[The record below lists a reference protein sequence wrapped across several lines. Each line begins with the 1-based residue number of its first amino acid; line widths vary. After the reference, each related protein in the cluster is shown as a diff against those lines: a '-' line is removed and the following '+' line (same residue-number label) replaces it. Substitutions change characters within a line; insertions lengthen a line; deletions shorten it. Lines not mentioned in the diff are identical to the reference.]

1 MYNSTFVVRFLFHFQ
16 CNVGVYSV
24 SSQHRRLRR
33 LPVTH
38 KLCRGAIL
46 ERKILIILS
55 RGLQNS
61 LNLQDEDVPANFL
74 GDRKEGVGEGA
85 DILVEGIYFAESIGN
100 GGEVLDR
107 VGDRVGVV
115 VVGDADAPQLN
126 ILRYVAD
133 GPFSGADDT

>member
-1 MYNSTFVVRFLFHFQ
+1 M
-16 CNVGVYSV
+16 
-24 SSQHRRLRR
+24 
-33 LPVTH
+33 TH

-46 ERKILIILS
+46 ERKILIILFW
-55 RGLQNS
+55 GLQNP
-61 LNLQDEDVPANFL
+61 LNLQDENVPADVL
-74 GDRKEGVGEGA
+74 GDGEEGVGEGA

-115 VVGDADAPQLN
+115 VVGDADPPQLN

-133 GPFSGADDT
+133 GPFSGADGT